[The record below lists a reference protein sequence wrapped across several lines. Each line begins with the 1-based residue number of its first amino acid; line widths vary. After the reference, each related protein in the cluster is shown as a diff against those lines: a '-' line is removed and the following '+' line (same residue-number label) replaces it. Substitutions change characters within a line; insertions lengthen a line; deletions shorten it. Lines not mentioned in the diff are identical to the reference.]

1 MMNDIIDNLPDIY
14 AQDNEFSATKKER
27 LYSTCSNVD
36 FNKVRA
42 SFGIALHMH
51 QPTIP
56 AGGGD
61 LGIAALVSNLQN
73 MFENQG
79 IGDNH
84 NAGVFYDCYQRLSR
98 IIPGL
103 VNEGKSPRIMLDY
116 SGN

>member
-1 MMNDIIDNLPDIY
+1 MNDIVDNLPNIF
-14 AQDNEFSATKKER
+14 AKENEFNYTKKR
-27 LYSTCSNVD
+27 NLYSTCSNIN
-36 FNKVRA
+36 FRKVRA

-61 LGIAALVSNLQN
+61 LHRAALVSNLQN

-84 NAGVFYDCYQRLSR
+84 NAGVFFDCYQRLSASSR
-98 IIPGL
+98 IWS
-103 VNEGKSPRIMLDY
+103 GKVKAPA
-116 SGN
+116 